1 MLYCYFINKDYKM
14 SLLKEFWNDECAAS
28 MIEYAL
34 LVSAIVGVGSTV
46 FNSND
51 GLMQAIKDKF
61 GAASSAIG
69 SAN

>member
-1 MLYCYFINKDYKM
+1 M
-14 SLLKEFWNDECAAS
+14 SGILGQLKSFWQEDEAAS
-28 MIEYAL
+28 MVEYAL
-34 LVSAIVGVGSTV
+34 LVAAVAAVGSTV

>member
-1 MLYCYFINKDYKM
+1 M
-14 SLLKEFWNDECAAS
+14 SLLKEFWNDDNGAS

-34 LVSAIVGVGSTV
+34 LVAAVAAVGSTV